1 MGCICFLETSADAQ
15 EQIIRAK
22 LLCSEFDLKIYRATK
37 KTKNNYFNLQNSPTQ
52 LGKIIAKHLESD
64 FKKGEKGTRK
74 AET

>member
-37 KTKNNYFNLQNSPTQ
+37 KTKNNYFNL
-52 LGKIIAKHLESD
+52 
-64 FKKGEKGTRK
+64 
-74 AET
+74 